1 MEAKG
6 STEPFGNVNIILAG
20 DFAQLPPVGQTK
32 LYSQVSIVNTGTK
45 HGQQII
51 FGKLLWLSV
60 KTVMILRQVMCQQGD
75 SNHKFVDQLSHLRVG
90 KRTEANYELLNTR
103 LISRALPSWDL
114 ELRDAPIIV
123 SDNDVKDAL
132 NVEASIAFAHGTHQT
147 LHLYHCIY
155 SRKGRAISDDD
166 LWEQLLNLHS
176 GKTNQRLESVP
187 LVSGMPVMISQNF
200 DVNAGILN
208 GCVGVLKRI

>member
-1 MEAKG
+1 EALMEAKG

-90 KRTEANYELLNTR
+90 KRTEANYEL
-103 LISRALPSWDL
+103 
-114 ELRDAPIIV
+114 DAPIIV

-147 LHLYHCIY
+147 LHLYH
-155 SRKGRAISDDD
+155 
-166 LWEQLLNLHS
+166 
-176 GKTNQRLESVP
+176 
-187 LVSGMPVMISQNF
+187 
-200 DVNAGILN
+200 
-208 GCVGVLKRI
+208 